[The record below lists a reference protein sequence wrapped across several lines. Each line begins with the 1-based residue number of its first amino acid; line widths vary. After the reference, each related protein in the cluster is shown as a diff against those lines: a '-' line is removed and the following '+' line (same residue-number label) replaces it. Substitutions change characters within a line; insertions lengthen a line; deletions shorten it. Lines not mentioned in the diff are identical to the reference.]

1 MPLAK
6 KFRAMMDFPFPGDTM
21 GNFTVE
27 SVDVYVVKEDKGG
40 IVYGVRMALS
50 GPGKVQNVQQ
60 AIKALFSQHPTT
72 FSGYGNPYQLWFM
85 KPEIES
91 LGEQRYAVTV
101 QGAGAR
107 VYLEPE
113 LMRFLQYLN
122 ESNHLAAPSD
132 PAAQETLVETY
143 LERYRLEI
151 QRRVG
156 RYTRKLEHDRNWRI
170 SPRRAA
176 GVKLAHTSGKAFDN
190 C

>member
-1 MPLAK
+1 
-6 KFRAMMDFPFPGDTM
+6 
-21 GNFTVE
+21 
-27 SVDVYVVKEDKGG
+27 
-40 IVYGVRMALS
+40 
-50 GPGKVQNVQQ
+50 
-60 AIKALFSQHPTT
+60 
-72 FSGYGNPYQLWFM
+72 M

-91 LGEQRYAVTV
+91 LGGQRYAVTV

-113 LMRFLQYLN
+113 LRRFLQYLN

-156 RYTRKLEHDRNWRI
+156 RYTRKLEKSH
-170 SPRRAA
+170 P
-176 GVKLAHTSGKAFDN
+176 GGQPG
-190 C
+190 

>member
-72 FSGYGNPYQLWFM
+72 FSGYGTP
-85 KPEIES
+85 
-91 LGEQRYAVTV
+91 
-101 QGAGAR
+101 
-107 VYLEPE
+107 
-113 LMRFLQYLN
+113 
-122 ESNHLAAPSD
+122 
-132 PAAQETLVETY
+132 
-143 LERYRLEI
+143 
-151 QRRVG
+151 
-156 RYTRKLEHDRNWRI
+156 
-170 SPRRAA
+170 
-176 GVKLAHTSGKAFDN
+176 TSFGS
-190 C
+190 

>member
-113 LMRFLQYLN
+113 LMRFLQYLY
-122 ESNHLAAPSD
+122 ESNHLAASSD

-156 RYTRKLEHDRNWRI
+156 RYTRKLAEF
-170 SPRRAA
+170 S
-176 GVKLAHTSGKAFDN
+176 KLDHSHPGGQPG
-190 C
+190 

>member
-27 SVDVYVVKEDKGG
+27 SVDVNVVKEDKGG
-40 IVYGVRMALS
+40 IVYEVRMALS
-50 GPGKVQNVQQ
+50 GPGKEQNVQQ
-60 AIKALFSQHPTT
+60 AIRALFSQHPIT

-85 KPEIES
+85 KPKIES
-91 LGEQRYAVTV
+91 LGEQRYAVNV

-122 ESNHLAAPSD
+122 DNSHLVAPSD
-132 PAAQETLVETY
+132 PSAQETLVDTY

-156 RYTRKLEHDRNWRI
+156 RYTRKLEHDRN
-170 SPRRAA
+170 
-176 GVKLAHTSGKAFDN
+176 LAQFHPDGQRG
-190 C
+190 

>member
-21 GNFTVE
+21 GNFIVE

-72 FSGYGNPYQLWFM
+72 FSGFGNPYQLWFM

-101 QGAGAR
+101 HKQPGGALCIVPVHSQHRGRLFLPFVDNDPKTAEVLSKAILLAR
-107 VYLEPE
+107 DNEIKDPTILEQI
-113 LMRFLQYLN
+113 L
-122 ESNHLAAPSD
+122 H
-132 PAAQETLVETY
+132 
-143 LERYRLEI
+143 
-151 QRRVG
+151 
-156 RYTRKLEHDRNWRI
+156 
-170 SPRRAA
+170 
-176 GVKLAHTSGKAFDN
+176 
-190 C
+190 

>member
-1 MPLAK
+1 MPFAN

-40 IVYGVRMALS
+40 IVYEVRMALS
-50 GPGKVQNVQQ
+50 GPGKVQDVQQ
-60 AIKALFSQHPTT
+60 ALKSLFSQHPIT

-85 KPEIES
+85 KPAIES
-91 LGEQRYAVTV
+91 LGEQRYAVNV

-113 LMRFLQYLN
+113 LVRFLQYLTEN
-122 ESNHLAAPSD
+122 DPLAAPSD
-132 PAAQETLVETY
+132 PSAQETLVETY

-156 RYTRKLEHDRNWRI
+156 RYTRKLEHDRN
-170 SPRRAA
+170 RAQSHP
-176 GVKLAHTSGKAFDN
+176 GE
-190 C
+190 

>member
-1 MPLAK
+1 
-6 KFRAMMDFPFPGDTM
+6 
-21 GNFTVE
+21 
-27 SVDVYVVKEDKGG
+27 
-40 IVYGVRMALS
+40 
-50 GPGKVQNVQQ
+50 
-60 AIKALFSQHPTT
+60 
-72 FSGYGNPYQLWFM
+72 M

-122 ESNHLAAPSD
+122 ESNHLAALSD
-132 PAAQETLVETY
+132 PAAQETLVVTY

-156 RYTRKLEHDRNWRI
+156 RYTRKLAE
-170 SPRRAA
+170 SS
-176 GVKLAHTSGKAFDN
+176 KLDHSHPGGQPG
-190 C
+190 